1 MAIDATL
8 GEIKRGERANEVL
21 ENPLFKEIRN
31 LQATGS
37 KGQKARLTSGHAL
50 LEGIHLVQTW
60 LGDPALKT
68 LLTSD
73 LGLQNPEISQAVYE
87 HLEICPEVRVIKLDS
102 ALWDLLSDLVNAPHI
117 AGLLNLP
124 KTMLTSSQSIA
135 TLEGDV
141 VILDRVQDAGNVGS
155 ILRTAAAAG
164 FTQVIA
170 LSGCAHLW
178 STKVLRAGMGAHRIL
193 DLYEGWSNQQVL
205 SAITAPLLAAAADA
219 EQDIYSLKKELLHP
233 VAWVMGS
240 EGQGVSEDLLAQ
252 AKGVAIPIDP
262 RVESLNVSTAAAVCL
277 FETMRVRRT

>member
-1 MAIDATL
+1 MNFDLITS
-8 GEIKRGERANEVL
+8 K

-37 KGQKARLTSGHAL
+37 KGQKARIARGQAL

-60 LGDPALKT
+60 VGDPALKI
-68 LLTSD
+68 LLTSEV
-73 LGLQNPEISQAVYE
+73 GLQNTEISEAVYS
-87 HLEICPEVRVIKLDS
+87 HIEICPDTKIFQLDS

-117 AGLLNLP
+117 AGLLDLP
-124 KTMLTSSQSIA
+124 QSCLSPPQSIA
-135 TLEGDV
+135 TLAGDV
-141 VILDRVQDAGNVGS
+141 VILDRIQDAGNVGS
-155 ILRTAAAAG
+155 ILRTAAASG

-178 STKVLRAGMGAHRIL
+178 SSKVLRAGMGAHRL
-193 DLYEGWSNQQVL
+193 LNLYEGWSNQQVL
-205 SAITAPLLAAAADA
+205 SAVTAPMLAASADA
-219 EQDIYSLKKELLHP
+219 EHELYALQQELQHP

-277 FETMRVRRT
+277 FETMRVRRG

>member
-1 MAIDATL
+1 MNFDSISS
-8 GEIKRGERANEVL
+8 K

-37 KGQKARLTSGHAL
+37 KGQKARLASGHAL

-60 LGDPALKT
+60 VGDPALKI
-68 LLTSD
+68 LLTSEV
-73 LGLQNPEISQAVYE
+73 GLKNIEISQAVYE
-87 HLEICPEVRVIKLDS
+87 HLEICPETKVFQLDS
-102 ALWDLLSDLVNAPHI
+102 TLWDLLSDLVNAPHI
-117 AGLLNLP
+117 AGLLDLP
-124 KTMLTSSQSIA
+124 KTAISPPQSIA

-170 LSGCAHLW
+170 LTGCAHLW
-178 STKVLRAGMGAHRIL
+178 STKVLRAGMGAHRLL

-205 SAITAPLLAAAADA
+205 SAVTVPLLAATADA
-219 EQDIYSLKKELLHP
+219 EHDLYSLQKQLLKP

-277 FETMRVRRT
+277 FETSRVRRS

>member
-1 MAIDATL
+1 MNFDQITS
-8 GEIKRGERANEVL
+8 K
-21 ENPLFKEIRN
+21 ENPLFKEVRL

-37 KGQKARLTSGHAL
+37 KGQKARLANGQAL

-60 LGDPALKT
+60 VGDPSLRV
-68 LLTSD
+68 LLTSEI
-73 LGLQNPEISQAVYE
+73 GLQNAEIAQAVYS
-87 HLEICPEVRVIKLDS
+87 HIEICPDTKVFQLDS
-102 ALWDLLSDLVNAPHI
+102 ALWDVLSDLVNAPHV
-117 AGLLNLP
+117 AGLLDLP
-124 KTMLTSSQSIA
+124 KSTLASPQSIA

-178 STKVLRAGMGAHRIL
+178 STKVLRAGMGAHRLL

-205 SAITAPLLAAAADA
+205 SAVTAPLLAATADA
-219 EQDIYSLKKELLHP
+219 EQDLFALKKELLHP

-240 EGQGVSEDLLAQ
+240 EGQGVSDDLLAQ
-252 AKGVAIPIDP
+252 SKGISIPIDP
-262 RVESLNVSTAAAVCL
+262 RVESLNVSTAAAICL
-277 FETMRVRRT
+277 FETLRVRRA